1 MQELFKNAERMAANS
16 EHDVLWLA
24 ERERNRGGDQL
35 CVAPL
40 QVWGPLR
47 DKLLAE
53 KTVGAHQRDADARR
67 RLRLGGHLARPQAQR
82 ARRPLAVRG
91 ARAGGAGR
99 RRASRGAASTSARRS
114 TTPRQGIL
122 YVAKHLPPPGRD
134 GLGAAQIDEIVD
146 LVDAADGRTLGLF
159 SSRRAAEAAAEAA
172 RERLPHLTILAQG
185 EAQLPELARLF
196 VEDPHACLFGT
207 LSLWQGLD
215 VPGDTCQL
223 VLIDRIPFPRPD
235 DPLMSARQKA
245 ADQAGG
251 NGFMQVAATHAAL
264 LLAQG
269 SGRLIRTT
277 SDKGVVA
284 ILDPRLVTARYGGF
298 LRASLPPMW
307 STTDR
312 AVVLSALKR
321 LAS

>member
-1 MQELFKNAERMAANS
+1 
-16 EHDVLWLA
+16 
-24 ERERNRGGDQL
+24 
-35 CVAPL
+35 
-40 QVWGPLR
+40 
-47 DKLLAE
+47 
-53 KTVGAHQRDADARR
+53 
-67 RLRLGGHLARPQAQR
+67 
-82 ARRPLAVRG
+82 
-91 ARAGGAGR
+91 
-99 RRASRGAASTSARRS
+99 
-114 TTPRQGIL
+114 
-122 YVAKHLPPPGRD
+122 
-134 GLGAAQIDEIVD
+134 
-146 LVDAADGRTLGLF
+146 
-159 SSRRAAEAAAEAA
+159 
-172 RERLPHLTILAQG
+172 
-185 EAQLPELARLF
+185 
-196 VEDPHACLFGT
+196 
-207 LSLWQGLD
+207 
-215 VPGDTCQL
+215 
-223 VLIDRIPFPRPD
+223 
-235 DPLMSARQKA
+235 MSARQKA